1 MPEPT
6 HLRGLTPELMK
17 QQIDQLQS
25 EQLEDINNAIY
36 LGLTAEQAAK
46 IDRRRLVIK
55 ALRNALYRLDGFD
68 PR

>member
-1 MPEPT
+1 
-6 HLRGLTPELMK
+6 MK